1 MKERRREEGEERWGK
16 YEREKKMERR
26 RIMQRVEASYKD
38 CAKHTNKRITIM
50 AVRVVQIRYR
60 LEGSVARAR
69 DPLKGLVA

>member
-1 MKERRREEGEERWGK
+1 MKRWGK

-26 RIMQRVEASYKD
+26 RIMQRVEAYKD

>member
-1 MKERRREEGEERWGK
+1 
-16 YEREKKMERR
+16 
-26 RIMQRVEASYKD
+26 MQRVEAYKD